1 MKVTEGA
8 SLTKR
13 LDELYRFERSAMRP
27 GLAGVERLLARAGRP
42 DLAFPS
48 ILIAGTN
55 GKGSTAAHL
64 DSILRAA
71 GLRTGLYTSP
81 HLVRFGERIRI
92 DGAEIAEPELEE
104 LLGTWWPRFEE
115 EHPSF
120 FEAATALCFDHFAR
134 SGIDMAVVEVG
145 LGGRLDATNIL
156 EPRVAVITTI
166 ANDHSD
172 ILGPTLRRIAE
183 EKAGILKKGGRLV
196 LGVRAGEPRD
206 VILATAEER
215 DVPVTLLGR
224 GVSYGSTRL
233 TPEGT
238 AFHLKTRT
246 VRARVETPLL
256 GRHQARNAALAAL
269 AAEIALEGMPDPS
282 IARAIDSGLRST
294 RWPARA
300 QILPGD
306 PPVLI
311 DVAHNLE
318 GATALV
324 ETVHALWP
332 ARPLAVVAGFSR
344 DKEHEAI
351 LAALARVGSRFFL
364 APFEGERA
372 APMERVL
379 EAARAAG
386 VAFESAPDVRA
397 ALALAKAW
405 AKERKGAVLLTGSVY
420 LVGAAMPALSLEVPH
435 AL

>member
-8 SLTKR
+8 SLTRR

-71 GLRTGLYTSP
+71 GLKTGLYTSP
-81 HLVRFGERIRI
+81 HLVRFSERIRVQ
-92 DGAEIAEPELEE
+92 GSEISEPDLDD
-104 LLGTWWPRFEE
+104 LLATWWPRFEE

-134 SGIDMAVVEVG
+134 SGIDIAVVEVG

-166 ANDHSD
+166 ANDHAD
-172 ILGPTLRRIAE
+172 VLGPTLRRIAG

-196 LGVRAGEPRD
+196 LGVRAGDPRD
-206 VILATAEER
+206 VILAAAQER
-215 DVPVTLLGR
+215 DIPVTLLGR
-224 GVSYGSTRL
+224 DGTYGSTRL

-238 AFHLKTRT
+238 EFHLKSRT
-246 VRARVETPLL
+246 VRTRVGTPLL

-269 AAEIALEGMPDPS
+269 AAEIALEGTPEPS
-282 IARAIDSGLRST
+282 IARAIDSGLRAT
-294 RWPARA
+294 RWPART
-300 QILPGD
+300 QILPGE

-318 GATALV
+318 GASALI
-324 ETVHALWP
+324 ETVRALWP
-332 ARPLAVVAGFSR
+332 GRPLAVVAGFSR

-351 LAALARVGSRFFL
+351 LAELARVGSRFYL

-372 APMERVL
+372 APMERVI

-386 VAFESAPDVRA
+386 IAFESAPDVA
-397 ALALAKAW
+397 VALALAKAW

-420 LVGAAMPALSLEVPH
+420 LAGAAMPALSLEVPH

>member
-64 DSILRAA
+64 DSVLRAS

-92 DGAEIAEPELEE
+92 DGEEISEPELEQ
-104 LLGTWWPRFEE
+104 LLATWWPRFEE
-115 EHPSF
+115 EQPSF

-166 ANDHSD
+166 ANDHAD
-172 ILGPTLRRIAE
+172 ILGPTLRRIAA
-183 EKAGILKKGGRLV
+183 EKAGILKRGGRLV
-196 LGVRAGEPRD
+196 LGVRAGEPRE
-206 VILATAEER
+206 VILRTAEER
-215 DVPVTLLGR
+215 EIPVTLLGR
-224 GVSYGSTRL
+224 EGTYGATRV

-238 AFHLKTRT
+238 EFHLKTRT
-246 VRARVETPLL
+246 VRGRVATPLL
-256 GRHQARNAALAAL
+256 GKHQARNAALAAL
-269 AAEIALEGMPDPS
+269 AAEIALDGRPLANV
-282 IARAIDSGLRST
+282 ARAIETGLRGT

-306 PPVLI
+306 PPVMV

-318 GATALV
+318 GAMALV
-324 ETVHALWP
+324 ETVSAVWS

-351 LAALARVGSRFFL
+351 LGQLARVGSRFYL
-364 APFEGERA
+364 TSFESERA

-386 VAFESAPDVRA
+386 LSFEMVPDVAR

-405 AKERKGAVLLTGSVY
+405 ARERQGAVLLAGSVY
-420 LVGAAMPALSLEVPH
+420 LAGAAVPALALEVPH

>member
-1 MKVTEGA
+1 
-8 SLTKR
+8 
-13 LDELYRFERSAMRP
+13 MRP
-27 GLAGVERLLARAGRP
+27 GLAGVERLLVRAGRP
-42 DLAFPS
+42 DRAFPS

-81 HLVRFGERIRI
+81 HLLRFSERIRI
-92 DGAEIAEPELEE
+92 DGAEISETDLEE
-104 LLGTWWPRFEE
+104 LLATWWPRFDEDR
-115 EHPSF
+115 PSF

-166 ANDHSD
+166 ANDHAE

-183 EKAGILKKGGRLV
+183 EKAGILKRGARLV

-206 VILATAEER
+206 VILAAAAERE
-215 DVPVTLLGR
+215 VPVTLLGR
-224 GVSYGSTRL
+224 DGVYGATRL

-238 AFHLKTRT
+238 EFHLKTRVFRGHAT
-246 VRARVETPLL
+246 TPLL

-269 AAEIALEGMPDPS
+269 AAEIVLEGKPDALVS
-282 IARAIDSGLRST
+282 RAIDSGLRAT

-318 GATALV
+318 GASALV
-324 ETVHALWP
+324 ETLLALWP
-332 ARPLAVVAGFSR
+332 GRPLAVVAGFSR
-344 DKEHEAI
+344 DKEHEVI
-351 LAALARVGSRFFL
+351 LATLARVGSRFYLTSFG
-364 APFEGERA
+364 GERG
-372 APMERVL
+372 APLEIVL

-386 VAFESAPDVRA
+386 LSYESAPDVATALTRA
-397 ALALAKAW
+397 KSW
-405 AKERKGAVLLTGSVY
+405 ARERKGAVLLTGSVY
-420 LVGAAMPALSLEVPH
+420 LVGEAMPALALEVPH